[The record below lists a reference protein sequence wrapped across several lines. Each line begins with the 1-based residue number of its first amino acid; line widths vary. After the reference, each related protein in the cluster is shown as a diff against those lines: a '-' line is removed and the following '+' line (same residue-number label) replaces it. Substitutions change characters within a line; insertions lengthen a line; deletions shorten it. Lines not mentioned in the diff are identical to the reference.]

1 MTMSKNGFNGE
12 NLEYFSLLTI
22 HLRWAFSVYG
32 LTLRL
37 SRARNPQRSGG

>member
-1 MTMSKNGFNGE
+1 MLKNQPVVCSLRYLIVGE
-12 NLEYFSLLTI
+12 INSI
-22 HLRWAFSVYG
+22 RS